1 MKRFLSAIFFALV
14 CFVCSAQMPAGAWS
28 GKVEVRQGVSLGL
41 VFRFSEDGG
50 CTLDVPE
57 QGARGIPA
65 QATATLVGIK
75 ITVPSIGAVFE
86 GVRLAK
92 GISGSFTQRGV
103 SFPLTLSP
111 GEPRLNR
118 PQTPQAPFPYQTE
131 EVSFS
136 NGDATLRGTLT
147 LPEACT
153 RQTPV
158 LLLVTGSGQQNR
170 DEEIFEHKPFAVI
183 ADYLARKGIATLR
196 YDDRG
201 FGESTGDVLSAT
213 TEDFKED
220 ARAGIDLLRGRFAK
234 VGILGHSEGGTIAL
248 MLAAEGKTDFVVS
261 LAGMVVSG
269 ARTLLAQNRTAL
281 LQAGLSESQAD
292 RYCDALAK
300 AFAQISAGEPP
311 AASLDDY
318 DLPEALKQNYKL
330 AISQALT
337 PYMRYFLTLDATKLL
352 GQVRCPVLALNGTK
366 DTQVDAATNLGA
378 LEKGLPAARIVRC
391 EGLNHLFQHCGT
403 GLSSEYREIEETIA
417 PEVLE
422 WIARWI

>member
-131 EVSFS
+131 EV
-136 NGDATLRGTLT
+136 
-147 LPEACT
+147 
-153 RQTPV
+153 
-158 LLLVTGSGQQNR
+158 
-170 DEEIFEHKPFAVI
+170 
-183 ADYLARKGIATLR
+183 
-196 YDDRG
+196 
-201 FGESTGDVLSAT
+201 
-213 TEDFKED
+213 
-220 ARAGIDLLRGRFAK
+220 
-234 VGILGHSEGGTIAL
+234 
-248 MLAAEGKTDFVVS
+248 
-261 LAGMVVSG
+261 
-269 ARTLLAQNRTAL
+269 
-281 LQAGLSESQAD
+281 
-292 RYCDALAK
+292 
-300 AFAQISAGEPP
+300 
-311 AASLDDY
+311 
-318 DLPEALKQNYKL
+318 
-330 AISQALT
+330 
-337 PYMRYFLTLDATKLL
+337 
-352 GQVRCPVLALNGTK
+352 
-366 DTQVDAATNLGA
+366 
-378 LEKGLPAARIVRC
+378 
-391 EGLNHLFQHCGT
+391 
-403 GLSSEYREIEETIA
+403 
-417 PEVLE
+417 
-422 WIARWI
+422 

>member
-1 MKRFLSAIFFALV
+1 MKRFLSVIFFVLV
-14 CFVCSAQMPAGAWS
+14 CFASSAQIPAGVWS

-41 VFRFSEDGG
+41 VFRFSEEGG
-50 CTLDVPE
+50 CTLDVPD

-75 ITVPSIGAVFE
+75 ITVPSIGAAFE
-86 GVRLAK
+86 GVRLAR

-118 PQTPQAPFPYQTE
+118 PQTPQGPFPYQTE
-131 EVSFS
+131 EISFS

-147 LPEACT
+147 LPEGCT

-183 ADYLARKGIATLR
+183 ADYLARRGIATLR

-220 ARAGIDLLRGRFAK
+220 ARAGIDLLRERFAR
-234 VGILGHSEGGTIAL
+234 VGVLGHSEGGTIAL
-248 MLAAEGKTDFVVS
+248 MLAAEGKIDFVVS

-269 ARTLLAQNRTAL
+269 ARTLLAQNHAAL
-281 LQAGLSESQAD
+281 LQAGFPESETI
-292 RYCDALAK
+292 RYCDALEK
-300 AFAQISAGEPP
+300 AFAQISAGEQP
-311 AASLDDY
+311 AASIDDY
-318 DLPEALKQNYKL
+318 DLPEALRQNYKL
-330 AISQALT
+330 AITQFLT
-337 PYMRYFLTLDATKLL
+337 PYMRYFITLDATKLL

-378 LEKGLPAARIVRC
+378 LEEGLPAARIIRC
-391 EGLNHLFQHCGT
+391 EGLNHLFQHCRT
-403 GLSSEYREIEETIA
+403 GLATEYREIEETIA

-422 WIARWI
+422 WIAGWI